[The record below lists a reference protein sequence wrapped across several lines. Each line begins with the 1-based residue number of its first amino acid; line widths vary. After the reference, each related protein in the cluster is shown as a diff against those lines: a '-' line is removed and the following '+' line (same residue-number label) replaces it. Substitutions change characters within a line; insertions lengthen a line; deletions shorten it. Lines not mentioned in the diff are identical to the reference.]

1 MSNMKA
7 VYIFSIILIMCGGCT
22 RDFTT
27 LNTDPT
33 QFVKAAPE
41 ASILAAVKSL
51 NTQMANYNTSKYW
64 DLGHLLNQQ
73 ANRYD
78 VTDAGLWQTMYQG
91 VLGNLQQV
99 ELNYKNDSA
108 YNNRVQVARI
118 LKAYAYSILV
128 GNFGPVPLSQA
139 NDPEHL
145 YAIQFENEDTIYSY
159 VLSTLKDAAGKI
171 KTSGGDKMSY
181 DVIYNGNLQN
191 WVKFANT
198 LRLKIALQCMKNMGS
213 VATDNIRDVMASEAA
228 TISNEMETAK
238 MSFENVNLNENP
250 YFVKYIKSNNT
261 YPYNP
266 TATGQAPKLSEYML
280 TLFRSY
286 NDPRLSVYYDTVP
299 MANRYLLTDTLT
311 SDLDDSLRIVTYP
324 VPYLGQPKAGTKL
337 AGWTNLAGLADGV
350 GSANINAYSNANPII
365 FQANRPFIMLSY
377 SEALF
382 LKAEAAKLGY
392 GGAMSAEQYYYAGID
407 ANFAYWNINST
418 LRDAYKARDGIKW
431 GTAGKGF
438 NNYLSLVN
446 TDIPLD
452 DNYKIWT
459 QRWLNY
465 FPDGGFDCW
474 CLERRTW
481 VFNLPPHTNPGGNA
495 TYSPNPTYS
504 DIPGRASYP
513 TSVINLNPAGYQS
526 ALKELGTSRVDD
538 YDIYQEL
545 HFAKHHAIPDWS
557 AANATYDYAFLR
569 KWYGTTIQSL
579 QAASITNGFKY
590 TVTQTY
596 LP

>member
-7 VYIFSIILIMCGGCT
+7 AVIFSFIVMMCWGCT
-22 RDFTT
+22 KDFTR

-33 QFVKAAPE
+33 QFTKATPE
-41 ASILAAVKSL
+41 AGILAAVKNL
-51 NTQMANYNTSKYW
+51 NTQMANHNTSKYW
-64 DLGHLLNQQ
+64 DLGHLLCQQ
-73 ANRYD
+73 SNRYD

-91 VLGNLQQV
+91 VLGNLQQI
-99 ELNYKNDSA
+99 ELNYGNDSA
-108 YNNRVQVARI
+108 FNNRVQIARI
-118 LKAYAYSILV
+118 VKAYAYSILA
-128 GNFGPVPLSQA
+128 GNYGPVPLTQA

-145 YAIQFENEDTIYSY
+145 SAIGFDGEDAVYSY
-159 VLSTLKDAAGKI
+159 VLTTLKDAAGKI
-171 KTSGGDKMSY
+171 KPAGDKMAY

-198 LRLKIALQCMKNMGS
+198 LRLKIALQCMKNLGS
-213 VATDNIRDVMASEAA
+213 AATDHIREVMSSEAA

-238 MSFENVNLNENP
+238 MSFENVNGNENP
-250 YFVKYIKSNNT
+250 YFVKYIKGNG
-261 YPYNP
+261 YFPYNP

-286 NDPRLSVYYDTVP
+286 SDPRLSVYYDTVP
-299 MANRYLLTDTLT
+299 LANRFLLTDTLT
-311 SDLDDSLRIVTYP
+311 SDLDDSLRVVTYP

-337 AGWTNLAGLADGV
+337 AGWTNLAGLADVV
-350 GSANINAYSNANPII
+350 GGADIKAYSNANPII
-365 FQANRPFIMLSY
+365 FQPNRPFIMLSF
-377 SEALF
+377 SESLF

-392 GGAMSAEQYYYAGID
+392 GWAMAPEQYYYAGID
-407 ANFAYWNINST
+407 ANFAYWGINSA

-431 GTAGKGF
+431 GTRGKGF

-446 TDIPLD
+446 TDIPQD

-474 CLERRTW
+474 ALERRTW

-504 DIPGRASYP
+504 DIPGRMSYP
-513 TSVINLNPAGYQS
+513 VSVVNLNPVGYQS
-526 ALKELGTSRVDD
+526 ALQALGTARVDD

-545 HFAKHHAIPDWS
+545 HFAKHREIPDWAS
-557 AANATYDYAFLR
+557 ANATYDYAFLR

-579 QAASITNGFKY
+579 DAAAAANGFRY
-590 TVTQTY
+590 SVSLTY
-596 LP
+596 RP

>member
-1 MSNMKA
+1 MKA
-7 VYIFSIILIMCGGCT
+7 AVIFSFIVMMCWGCT
-22 RDFTT
+22 KDFTR

-33 QFVKAAPE
+33 QFTKATPE
-41 ASILAAVKSL
+41 AGILAAVKNL
-51 NTQMANYNTSKYW
+51 NTQMANHNTSKYW
-64 DLGHLLNQQ
+64 DLGHLLCQQ
-73 ANRYD
+73 SNRYD

-91 VLGNLQQV
+91 VLGNLQQI
-99 ELNYKNDSA
+99 ELNYGNDSA
-108 YNNRVQVARI
+108 FNNRVQIARI
-118 LKAYAYSILV
+118 VKAYAYSILA
-128 GNFGPVPLSQA
+128 GNYGPVPLTQA

-145 YAIQFENEDTIYSY
+145 SAIGFDGEDAVYSY
-159 VLSTLKDAAGKI
+159 VLTTLKDAAGKI
-171 KTSGGDKMSY
+171 KPAGDKMAY

-198 LRLKIALQCMKNMGS
+198 LRLKIALQCMKNLGS
-213 VATDNIRDVMASEAA
+213 AATDHIREVMSSEAA

-238 MSFENVNLNENP
+238 MSFENVNGNENP
-250 YFVKYIKSNNT
+250 YFVKYIKGNG
-261 YPYNP
+261 YFPYNP

-286 NDPRLSVYYDTVP
+286 SDPRLSVYYDTVP
-299 MANRYLLTDTLT
+299 LANRFLLTDTLT
-311 SDLDDSLRIVTYP
+311 SDLDDSLRVVTYP

-337 AGWTNLAGLADGV
+337 AGWTNLAGLADVV
-350 GSANINAYSNANPII
+350 GGADIKAYSNANPII
-365 FQANRPFIMLSY
+365 FQPNRPFIMLSF
-377 SEALF
+377 SESLF

-392 GGAMSAEQYYYAGID
+392 GWAMAPEQYYYAGID
-407 ANFAYWNINST
+407 ANFAYWGINSA

-431 GTAGKGF
+431 GTRGKGF

-446 TDIPLD
+446 TDIPQD

-474 CLERRTW
+474 ALERRTW

-504 DIPGRASYP
+504 DIPGRMSYP
-513 TSVINLNPAGYQS
+513 VSVVNLNPVGYQS
-526 ALKELGTSRVDD
+526 ALQALGTARVDD

-545 HFAKHHAIPDWS
+545 HFAKHREIPDWAS
-557 AANATYDYAFLR
+557 ANATYDYAFLR

-579 QAASITNGFKY
+579 DAAAAANGFRY
-590 TVTQTY
+590 SVSLTY
-596 LP
+596 RP

>member
-7 VYIFSIILIMCGGCT
+7 VVIFSFVVIMCWGCK
-22 RDFTT
+22 RDFTS

-33 QFVKAAPE
+33 QFTKATPE
-41 ASILAAVKSL
+41 AGMLAALKNL
-51 NTQMANYNTSKYW
+51 NTQMANHNTTKYW
-64 DLGHLLNQQ
+64 DLGHLLCQQ

-91 VLGNLQQV
+91 VLGNLRQI
-99 ELNYKNDSA
+99 ELNYGADSA
-108 YNNRVQVARI
+108 FNNRVQIARI
-118 LKAYAYSILV
+118 LKAYAYSILA
-128 GNFGPVPLSQA
+128 GNYGPVPLTQA

-145 YAIQFENEDTIYSY
+145 SAIQFDNEDSVYSY

-171 KTSGGDKMSY
+171 KPAGDKLTY

-198 LRLKIALQCMKNMGS
+198 LRLKIALQTMKNMGS
-213 VATDNIRDVMASEAA
+213 VATAHIREVMSSEAT
-228 TISNEMETAK
+228 TISNESETTK
-238 MSFENVNLNENP
+238 MNFENVNGNENP
-250 YFVKYIKSNNT
+250 YFVKYIKGNG
-261 YPYNP
+261 YFPYNP

-299 MANRYLLTDTLT
+299 LANRYQVTDTLT
-311 SDLDDSLRIVTYP
+311 SELDDSLRVVTYP

-350 GSANINAYSNANPII
+350 GGADIKAYSNANPII
-365 FQANRPFIMLSY
+365 FQPNRPFIMLSY
-377 SEALF
+377 GEALF
-382 LKAEAAKLGY
+382 LKAEAAKAGF

-407 ANFAYWNINST
+407 ANFAYWGINST

-431 GTAGKGF
+431 GTSGKGF

-474 CLERRTW
+474 ALERRTW

-504 DIPGRASYP
+504 DIPGRMSYP
-513 TSVINLNPAGYQS
+513 VSVLNLNPVGYQS
-526 ALKELGTSRVDD
+526 ALKALGTNRVDD

-545 HFAKHHAIPDWS
+545 HFAKHHEIPDW
-557 AANATYDYAFLR
+557 ANANATYDYAFLR
-569 KWYGTTIQSL
+569 KWYGTTIQAL
-579 QAASITNGFKY
+579 DRAAAANGFRY
-590 TVTQTY
+590 GVISTY
-596 LP
+596 HP

>member
-7 VYIFSIILIMCGGCT
+7 AIIFSFIVMMCWSCT
-22 RDFTT
+22 RDFTN

-33 QFVKAAPE
+33 QFTKASPE
-41 ASILAAVKSL
+41 AGILAAVKNL

-64 DLGHLLNQQ
+64 DLGHLLCQQ

-91 VLGNLQQV
+91 VLGNLQQA
-99 ELNYKNDSA
+99 ELNYGKDSA
-108 YNNRVQVARI
+108 FNNRVQIARI
-118 LKAYAYSILV
+118 LKAYAYSILA
-128 GNFGPVPLSQA
+128 GNYGPVPLTQA

-145 YAIQFENEDTIYSY
+145 SAIKFDNEDSVYSY

-171 KTSGGDKMSY
+171 KLGGDKMAY

-191 WVKFANT
+191 WAKFANT
-198 LRLKIALQCMKNMGS
+198 LRLKIALQCMKNMGT
-213 VATDNIRDVMASEAA
+213 VATDHIRDVMSAETSTIASE
-228 TISNEMETAK
+228 TETAK
-238 MSFENVNLNENP
+238 MNFENVNGNENP
-250 YFVKYIKSNNT
+250 YFVKYIKGNG
-261 YPYNP
+261 YFPYNP

-286 NDPRLSVYYDTVP
+286 SDPRLSVYYDTVP
-299 MANRYLLTDTLT
+299 LANRLLLTDTLT
-311 SDLDDSLRIVTYP
+311 SDLDDSLRVVSYP

-337 AGWTNLAGLADGV
+337 AGWTNLAGLADVV
-350 GSANINAYSNANPII
+350 GSADIKSYSNANPVIY
-365 FQANRPFIMLSY
+365 QPNRPFIMLSY
-377 SEALF
+377 GEALF

-392 GGAMSAEQYYYAGID
+392 GGAMSPEQYYYAGID
-407 ANFAYWNINST
+407 ANFAYWGINSA

-431 GTAGKGF
+431 GTKGKGF
-438 NNYLSLVN
+438 NNYLGLVN
-446 TDIPLD
+446 TDIPQD

-504 DIPGRASYP
+504 DVPGRASYP
-513 TSVINLNPAGYQS
+513 VSVVNLNPAGYQG
-526 ALKELGTSRVDD
+526 ALEALGTARIDD

-545 HFAKHHAIPDWS
+545 HFAKHREIPDWS
-557 AANATYDYAFLR
+557 NANATYDYAFLR
-569 KWYGTTIQSL
+569 KWYGTSIQSL
-579 QAASITNGFKY
+579 QAAAEANGFKY
-590 TVTQTY
+590 TISQTY
-596 LP
+596 RP